1 LCKPNKEVCC
11 NALNHITAVMNK
23 KLLLLP
29 FAFILF
35 ANILY
40 AQNDDKK
47 PFGSLNIGLTMP
59 QGDFKGNYRNGAHIS
74 VEVDAP
80 IAKPLWFY
88 GQGVYEAFA
97 TRDSV
102 TNPNVIKRGSVGAA
116 AGFKLIPVKFLY
128 INAGAGLKLSVTP
141 ITDYMDN
148 VSPYFNFG
156 AGLWTS
162 STFGIFGSYTTWKA
176 AKGRPADNYF
186 VVGVSFGFGRK

>member
-1 LCKPNKEVCC
+1 
-11 NALNHITAVMNK
+11 MNK

-29 FAFILF
+29 FACIL
-35 ANILY
+35 LTTLLH

-47 PFGSLNIGLTMP
+47 TYGAMNIGLTMP
-59 QGDFKGNYRNGAHIS
+59 QGSFKGNYRNGAHIS
-74 VEVDAP
+74 VEVDAK
-80 IAKPLWFY
+80 IASPLWFY

-102 TNPNVIKRGSVGAA
+102 TTPGMIKRGSIGAA
-116 AGFKLIPVKFLY
+116 AGLKIIPVKFLS
-128 INAGAGLKLSVTP
+128 INAGAGLKLSITP

-148 VSPYFNFG
+148 VSPYFNVG

-176 AKGRPADNYF
+176 AKGKLANNYF
-186 VVGVSFGFGRK
+186 ILGISFGFGRK